1 MTYRISALGAAAR
14 GMWRG
19 WTVLVPVVV
28 VNAALQALLVW
39 PSVTIDASAMLVALA
54 LASYVV
60 LLVAAGLVVAVA
72 LAVPDGRVRWGQVIA
87 RLRVRAVPWA
97 CWTTAFAV
105 VVAAAWAFSVVP
117 GALVLAVGVYVPFA
131 ALDGRGPTLRVAWA
145 ALRRRFWRWLLT
157 SVVVGVL
164 GFVGLVVAGFTMFF
178 LRGSFGSAVVWLV
191 GGMVAAWV
199 AVAWGLLYRAAV
211 DDARAV
217 VPSSVDA

>member
-54 LASYVV
+54 VASYLV

-72 LAVPDGRVRWGQVIA
+72 LDVPDGRVGWRTVMV
-87 RLRVRAVPWA
+87 RLRVRAVPFA

-105 VVAAAWAFSVVP
+105 VAAAAWVFSVVP

-131 ALDGRGPTLRVAWA
+131 ALDGRGATLRVAWA

-157 SVVVGVL
+157 CVVVGVL

-178 LRGSFGSAVVWLV
+178 LRGSFGSALVWLV
-191 GGMVAAWV
+191 GGLVAAWV
-199 AVAWGLLYRAAV
+199 AVAWGLVYRAAV
-211 DDARAV
+211 DEESV
-217 VPSSVDA
+217 VPASVDA

>member
-54 LASYVV
+54 VASYVV

-72 LAVPDGRVRWGQVIA
+72 LDVPDGRVGWRPVLV
-87 RLRVRAVPWA
+87 RLRVRAVPFA

-105 VVAAAWAFSVVP
+105 VAAAAWAFSVVP

-131 ALDGRGPTLRVAWA
+131 ALDGRGPTLRVAWEAVLAVA
-145 ALRRRFWRWLLT
+145 ADVRGRRRARVRRPRRRGVHDVLPARIVRLGPG
-157 SVVVGVL
+157 VARRRAGRGVGR
-164 GFVGLVVAGFTMFF
+164 GGVGAG
-178 LRGSFGSAVVWLV
+178 LPR
-191 GGMVAAWV
+191 
-199 AVAWGLLYRAAV
+199 RC
-211 DDARAV
+211 
-217 VPSSVDA
+217 